1 MTLRVMWGLCLAV
14 AAMVTGVG
22 IEMYAAGAGLIS
34 YPIVVAGVLM
44 VPLASTGLQR
54 LETVRERSPQ

>member
-1 MTLRVMWGLCLAV
+1 MWGLCLAV

-34 YPIVVAGVLM
+34 YPVVVAGVLM
-44 VPLASTGLQR
+44 VPLASTGLGR
-54 LETVRERSPQ
+54 LEAVRAGSPR

>member
-1 MTLRVMWGLCLAV
+1 MWGMCLAV

-34 YPIVVAGVLM
+34 YPVVVAGVLM
-44 VPLASTGLQR
+44 VPVVSAALQR
-54 LETVRERSPQ
+54 LETVRAGSPE